1 MVPDVEVLAGGL
13 LQLPPEVRG
22 NGVPVLVAGQEV
34 VDPATELFSSHKVL
48 QHSVQNTWDIWN
60 SKRRIFKC

>member
-48 QHSVQNTWDIWN
+48 QHSTEHMGHMKLKTED
-60 SKRRIFKC
+60 F